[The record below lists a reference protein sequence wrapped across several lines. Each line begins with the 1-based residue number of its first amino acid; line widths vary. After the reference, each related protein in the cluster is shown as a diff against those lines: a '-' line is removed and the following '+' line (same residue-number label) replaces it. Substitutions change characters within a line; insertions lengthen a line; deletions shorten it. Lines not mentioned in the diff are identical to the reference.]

1 MEIVEHQ
8 NEWLPGGEALDQVAH
23 RPMGAEALRRRGRL
37 VTPGI
42 ERAQRREHPA
52 QLAQLLHGQ
61 GVELAWIERFE
72 VFVQCVDD
80 QPERKLALDLGGATA
95 QSKAAAAPRPPS
107 QLEQQ
112 TRLADAGLAGDEDEA
127 WIART

>member
-23 RPMGAEALRRRGRL
+23 RAMGAEALRRGGRL

-52 QLAQLLHGQ
+52 QLAHVLRGQ

-72 VFVQCVDD
+72 VFVQCLDD
-80 QPERKLALDLGGATA
+80 QTERNLALDLGGAAA
-95 QSKAAAAPRPPS
+95 QRRAAAALRPPS

-112 TRLADAGLAGDEDEA
+112 TR
-127 WIART
+127 